1 MLVQKE
7 GKMKALKEPENDDL
21 NLLRQLLGQNRFKEL
36 LKTCTLM
43 LEKFPKSSKLL
54 NIKGIAHHG
63 LAEFDKAINCYENA
77 LIANPSYGEAY
88 NNMGN
93 TFKIKGN
100 IDRAIESFKKAIV
113 LKPEFAEAY
122 NNMGVTYQASGENSL
137 AILQFQKAINIKID
151 FVDAYINKGNA
162 FRVVGDLN
170 SSIKQFQ
177 KVLEIAPN
185 SADAFFSMGLT
196 LRDQGF
202 FEEAI
207 INFKNAITI
216 KPEHFEAYNFM
227 GNALKSVGRT
237 ERAIS
242 IFEKALCIKE
252 DFFEIHRH
260 LAYSKKYDGSEAQIE
275 TLLKL
280 RERPGLSNEDQININ
295 FTLAKIYDDLKK
307 YEKSFLFLVE
317 GNRLRKN
324 QLRYNINDD
333 IELFNSL
340 KARFKDHNLKEMVLD
355 NAYDTNKVTPIFIM
369 GMPRSGTT
377 LIEQIISSHSKVYG
391 AGELNFLSKS
401 VELNDLVNV
410 DFTDHSLTEFRN
422 YYFEQLKT
430 LETNQMFIT
439 DKMPLNFRW
448 CGFILKAIP
457 EAKIIHVTRDRM
469 ATCFSLFKSYFSSTG
484 NRYAYEL
491 KDIAD
496 YYNLYQELM
505 EFWSLN
511 FPEKIYELN
520 YDHLTEYP
528 QKEIEDVIKF
538 TGLKWEDQCLDYQK
552 NVRPVMTLSKTQVRE
567 KIYQG
572 SSQKWKNYEE
582 FLGDIKS

>member
-1 MLVQKE
+1 MLVQKV

-21 NLLRQLLGQNRFKEL
+21 DLLRQLLVQNRFKDL
-36 LKTCTLM
+36 FKTCTLM

-54 NIKGIAHHG
+54 NIQGIAHHG

-93 TFKIKGN
+93 TFKVKGE
-100 IDRAIESFKKAIV
+100 IDRALESFKKAIV

-122 NNMGVTYQASGENSL
+122 NNMGVTYQAYGEYSL
-137 AILQFQKAINIKID
+137 AISQFQKAINMKID

-162 FRVVGDLN
+162 LRVVGDLN
-170 SSIKQFQ
+170 SSIKEFQ

-207 INFKNAITI
+207 INFKKAITI

-275 TLLKL
+275 TLLKFL
-280 RERPGLSNEDQININ
+280 ERSGLSNEDQININ
-295 FTLAKIYDDLKK
+295 FALAKIYDDLEDF
-307 YEKSFLFLVE
+307 EKSFGFLVE

-324 QLRYNINDD
+324 QLNYNINDD
-333 IELFNSL
+333 IDLFNSV
-340 KARFKDHNLKEMVLD
+340 KARFEAHNFKGIVLD
-355 NAYDTNKVTPIFIM
+355 IANDNRKATPIFII

-377 LIEQIISSHSKVYG
+377 LIEQIISSHSNVHG
-391 AGELNFLSKS
+391 AGELNFLTKS
-401 VELNDLVNV
+401 IELNDMVNV
-410 DFTDHSLTEFRN
+410 DFTDHSLKEFRS
-422 YYFEQLKT
+422 YYFDQLKT
-430 LETNQMFIT
+430 LKSNQMFIT

-448 CGFILKAIP
+448 CGFILKGIP
-457 EAKIIHVTRDRM
+457 EAKIIHVSRDRM

-484 NRYAYEL
+484 NRYAYGL
-491 KDIAD
+491 KDIAA
-496 YYNLYQELM
+496 YYNLYQEWM
-505 EFWSLN
+505 EFWRQR
-511 FPEKIYELN
+511 FPDKIYELN
-520 YDHLTEYP
+520 YDCLTKNS
-528 QKEIEDVIKF
+528 QKEIKDVIKF
-538 TGLKWEDQCLDYQK
+538 TGLKWEDQCLDYHK
-552 NVRPVMTLSKTQVRE
+552 NERPVMTLSKTQVRE

-572 SSQKWKNYEE
+572 SSQKWKNYKQ
-582 FLGDIKS
+582 FLSDIEY